1 MMANSI
7 GKNLLFS
14 IKRHP
19 ERQFFT
25 LTSFWFVG
33 MVLLGFGR
41 TFYFKNYTPPLAP
54 YLQLHGLIFSSW
66 ILLYCFQNV
75 MIASL
80 QIRKHKLAGFFGI
93 VLISAVFVSSYYTIL
108 YKTYTGNKSLLE
120 ALFNLSQIALGVGT
134 VFLSILL
141 RRNTYY
147 HKRLMLASLVFLT
160 LAAVQRAS
168 GNLGFGPNG
177 PLVDALYLMPL
188 IALVL
193 FELAYYG
200 RLKFASLLLFLFAFT
215 YSKLRIYRLLDN
227 DFGQEIVNFLIDL
240 FVIK

>member
-1 MMANSI
+1 
-7 GKNLLFS
+7 
-14 IKRHP
+14 
-19 ERQFFT
+19 
-25 LTSFWFVG
+25 
-33 MVLLGFGR
+33 
-41 TFYFKNYTPPLAP
+41 
-54 YLQLHGLIFSSW
+54 
-66 ILLYCFQNV
+66 